1 MGSSSVLQQST
12 YSQAIILSLYRSWEG
27 TVYVY
32 SKLRFIEYN
41 PFIRFYYLSKL
52 CAIRSYF
59 MLSAILNLQ
68 LKDSDGEE

>member
-1 MGSSSVLQQST
+1 M
-12 YSQAIILSLYRSWEG
+12 
-27 TVYVY
+27 Y